1 MIDSLQHE
9 ELYMPGETTA
19 WGQKQALQWTPH
31 LIKRLR
37 GKRTQAEFGALLGAP
52 KNTVWRWEAGQAHP
66 DARYAARLSALAERE
81 HFLADWQLVGSM
93 TLLDDLES
101 TKADIA
107 KLFHTSLERTSR
119 QFAE

>member
-1 MIDSLQHE
+1 MS
-9 ELYMPGETTA
+9 GGTTA
-19 WGQKQALQWTPH
+19 WGQKPMLQWTPH

-66 DARYAARLSALAERE
+66 EARYAARLSELAQRE

-93 TLLDDLES
+93 TLLGDLES
-101 TKADIA
+101 TRADIA
-107 KLFHTSLERTSR
+107 KLFRMSLERTAR
-119 QFAE
+119 QLVE

>member
-1 MIDSLQHE
+1 
-9 ELYMPGETTA
+9 MPGETTA
-19 WGQKQALQWTPH
+19 QGHKQALHWTPH

-66 DARYAARLSALAERE
+66 DTRYAARLSALAERE
-81 HFLADWQLVGSM
+81 HFLTDWQLVGSM

-101 TKADIA
+101 AKADIA
-107 KLFHTSLERTSR
+107 RLFRLSLERTYR
-119 QFAE
+119 QLAE